1 MNGFRSLRKGS
12 MICRI
17 EEDEILLRLRDPT
30 PLKGTYQLLR
40 FAEKKSDHQVG
51 QEQDLVAYLPEA

>member
-1 MNGFRSLRKGS
+1 

-30 PLKGTYQLLR
+30 PLKGTYQLLL